1 MVPADDESTST
12 NESEEDT
19 STRGTFFERFKF
31 WKRDKKDANE
41 PARLKTLPQYLMHW
55 TTPVWIAAAGFL
67 IALAFA
73 VNWRGTIHWPSADAM
88 KLCATI
94 AGAGFAFSAWQQRSH
109 DNAVRDD
116 DKLDR
121 ERAADRVRA
130 EREEQ
135 RSLEETRRLEQI
147 ERDEYWKRR
156 EHIFQLLGSKN
167 PGLRLGAV
175 ALLAELADSAAHSTL
190 LNETEKQELQRHII
204 NTLGLQMRQEGL
216 LNLKEGHK
224 EDHIEIQRVIFE
236 SIVTRINT
244 SSQRSGHA
252 DWSTERIPLHDC
264 RILTPISFINMHT
277 NAEIDLSNS
286 ILESFFFINKSR
298 IENLLWADAK
308 FHQTIQVN
316 DNRGED
322 FVRMDSLPKHPGVY
336 SFINSNLIFMY
347 TDPII
352 HTNNSIDTQ
361 GTKTTY
367 FRGCDFFKDTL
378 TFSRSNSTKLS
389 KLGPHKEREGLTR
402 ASIYLYDEIIETSND
417 IPAREI
423 TIRKCRLE
431 SITLDISSPL
441 NDITITDNTIFDF
454 IEIRTLG
461 AWNQVY
467 TNIHPDYS
475 HPPLSIRNNT
485 FTTTTTSLPARLLS
499 RRTIH
504 EDQLVNF
511 ADNYIINPDEPQNTL
526 PLQLEHCILIENEDA

>member
-1 MVPADDESTST
+1 MVRASDDNTDANKPEESTSEQRT
-12 NESEEDT
+12 LLD
-19 STRGTFFERFKF
+19 RLKF
-31 WKRDKKDANE
+31 WKRCKQEDDK
-41 PARLKTLPQYLMHW
+41 PARLTDMPPCLMKWW
-55 TTPVWIAAAGFL
+55 TPF
-67 IALAFA
+67 ALAILLLIICTPTAF
-73 VNWRGTIHWPSADAM
+73 WWGGHFHWPSSAAM
-88 KLCATI
+88 TLCATI

-109 DNAVRDD
+109 DNAVNA
-116 DKLDR
+116 KQ
-121 ERAADRVRA
+121 AQATAKQAQATA
-130 EREEQ
+130 ERE
-135 RSLEETRRLEQI
+135 
-147 ERDEYWKRR
+147 DYWKRR
-156 EHIFQLLGSKN
+156 EQIYQLLGSKN

-190 LNETEKQELQRHII
+190 LNETEKQQLQRHII

-352 HTNNSIDTQ
+352 DTNNSIDTQ

-511 ADNYIINPDEPQNTL
+511 ADNYIINPDEPQNAL